1 MDRAS
6 RVSRTG
12 TGLAACVLLSFGC
25 AFQANAATP
34 AVSGGGQFS
43 SFRGG
48 GFGTPGMAPM
58 APRGGGF
65 ITPGTTGFRNTG
77 AGTAGFGTSAF
88 RTTPIYAPGQQFN
101 QWTVRNGVVPNT
113 MPSLNSNTLPA
124 MNSNT
129 LPVLNQPKY
138 PVSWQGGV
146 PGVPPG
152 TIPNPPTPPS
162 VPCPPQ
168 PCNPPVICPPGWNWW
183 PWGWN
188 SWVAWNGANYVVYW
202 NGFPVPPYVPGPF
215 GGLTYMYD
223 PNLLPGATQRSLA
236 EQQNVAPAPA
246 PTQYDYGV
254 EAFRMRQSD
263 AAVKYLTAAIT
274 KDKEDTGAMRLLALA
289 LLDTRQA
296 DDAVAMLR
304 QAYRIDPTLASR
316 AIDVDMLGLN
326 SARRSDLINRAVE
339 YANRVGS
346 GSSWLMVSVL
356 MQADGRFD
364 LARRMLKRGADVG
377 LEPAVYAAM
386 DAALAS
392 RMRLPRQNP

>member
-1 MDRAS
+1 MNRAS
-6 RVSRTG
+6 RVSG
-12 TGLAACVLLSFGC
+12 SGGWLAASALISIGC
-25 AFQANAATP
+25 AALATAAAP
-34 AVSGGGQFS
+34 AVPGGGQFS

-48 GFGTPGMAPM
+48 GFGTPRMAPV

-65 ITPGTTGFRNTG
+65 ITP
-77 AGTAGFGTSAF
+77 GTAGFGTSAF
-88 RTTPIYAPGQQFN
+88 RTTPTYAPGQQFN
-101 QWTVRNGVVPNT
+101 QWNVRNGMVPGT
-113 MPSLNSNTLPA
+113 LPSLNSNTLPA

-129 LPVLNQPKY
+129 LPAMNSNTLPLLNQPKY

-188 SWVAWNGANYVVYW
+188 SWVAWNGANYTVYW

-215 GGLTYMYD
+215 GGLTYIYD

-236 EQQNVAPAPA
+236 EQQNVAPA

-263 AAVKYLTAAIT
+263 AAVKYLTAAIA

-304 QAYRIDPTLASR
+304 QAYRLDPTLASR
-316 AIDVDMLGLN
+316 TIDVDSLGLN
-326 SARRSDLINRAVE
+326 AARRSDLINRAVE

-346 GSSWLMVSVL
+346 ASSWLMVSVL

-364 LARRMLKRGADVG
+364 LARRMLKRGADIG

-392 RMRLPRQNP
+392 RIRMPRQNP